1 MLFGLTVAD
10 MIVIVIYVA
19 VMIGIGYWSMKRIK
33 SQEDFFMGGRGFGK
47 LLQIF
52 AMFGSGTST
61 DSPVGTARNTFVGG
75 LSGIWTVLNYLFC
88 TPFYW
93 FIGLWYRRYR
103 MITMGDFF
111 EERYQS
117 RSMAGMYAVFGL
129 FFFIVWLSVGFS
141 AASKTILALTPKPVQ
156 ELTVQEQHELTQ
168 FERLNELSATDYT
181 LLTPGEKQEL
191 DALRV
196 ANPRG
201 NFSYVNGPAIIIFIG
216 VVVLLYSWA
225 GGLTAAYLTDFIQ
238 GIFIILLSFVLIPFG
253 LHQISVRFG
262 GAGLIDGFRIMHQK
276 IPEEFFDILGSPFAS
291 DFTWYYLLAVTAINL
306 IGIVVQPHMIVVGG
320 GSARDELSARTGILV
335 GNFIK
340 RFLTIFWTV
349 TGLIAL
355 ALYAREIADPDLVW
369 GHATLDLLRPVG
381 LGLVGLMIVALMAAL
396 MSSASCY
403 ILVASSLLVRNL
415 YRWVVPDRGER
426 HYVLVAR
433 IASAVAILG
442 GVFFSIY
449 YYDVFDQLKVAW
461 ELPVI
466 FAATVWVAMFWRRA
480 SKAAA
485 WVTVAVSALLF
496 FIIPILLPVV
506 NPGLRENGKYLAVT
520 RTQEVVR
527 VYEAKEFDVW
537 NRDHQIE
544 AWRKLDAA
552 GMADTPCPDP
562 LSVGDQ
568 LEITTKPPAKA
579 IFWTK
584 GVAAGEDGVRY
595 GRGFFNIE
603 MAFLD
608 WFGMDLESLPNPM
621 IETLR
626 LPFRIILPI
635 LLMIVLSLFTA
646 PVEKGVLDRFYVK
659 MKTPVKPDP
668 EQDKQELEL
677 SYQNPG
683 RFESRKI
690 FPGTNFEIT
699 KWDKVDTIGFALGLL
714 GTVIVIGLT
723 LWVAGIG
730 A

>member
-1 MLFGLTVAD
+1 MLFGLTTAD
-10 MIVIVIYVA
+10 LVVIALYVV

-47 LLQIF
+47 VLQIF

-61 DSPVGTARNTFVGG
+61 DSPIGTARNTFVGG

-117 RSMAGMYAVFGL
+117 RSMAGMYAIFGL

-141 AASKTILALTPKPVQ
+141 AASKTIQALTPKPVQ
-156 ELTVQEQHELTQ
+156 ELTVGEQHELKQ
-168 FERLNELSATDYT
+168 FERLQQLTGTDYV
-181 LLTPGEKQEL
+181 LLSQTDKQEL
-191 DALRV
+191 NNLREMS
-196 ANPRG
+196 PRG
-201 NFSYVNGPAIIIFIG
+201 NFSYVNGPLIIIFIG
-216 VVVLLYSWA
+216 LIVLFYSWA

-238 GIFIILLSFVLIPFG
+238 GILIILLSFILIPFG
-253 LHQISVRFG
+253 LYQISARYG
-262 GAGLIDGFRIMHQK
+262 GSGLMDGFSIMHQK

-291 DFTWYYLLAVTAINL
+291 DFTWYYLLAVTLINL
-306 IGIVVQPHMIVVGG
+306 VGIVVQPHMIVVGG
-320 GSARDELSARTGILV
+320 GSAKDELSARTGILV

-340 RFLTIFWTV
+340 RFLTILWTL

-355 ALYAREIADPDLVW
+355 ALYARDIADPDLVW

-381 LGLVGLMIVALMAAL
+381 MGLVGLMIVALMAAL

-415 YRWVVPDRGER
+415 YSWVMPDREEK

-433 IASAVAILG
+433 IFSAMAIMG

-449 YYDVFDQLKVAW
+449 YNDVFDQLKVAW

-485 WVTVAVSALLF
+485 WITVATSALLF
-496 FIIPILLPVV
+496 FIIPIMLPMVH
-506 NPGLRENGKYLAVT
+506 PGLRTSDQFLVT
-520 RTQEVVR
+520 TETREVVR
-527 VYEAKEFDVW
+527 RYEAKEFDILK
-537 NRDHQIE
+537 RDE
-544 AWRKLDAA
+544 AIAAWKKLDAQGVA
-552 GMADTPCPDP
+552 TTPMPAS
-562 LSVGDQ
+562 LALGDE
-568 LEITTKPPAKA
+568 LEITSKPPAKS
-579 IFWTK
+579 IYWTK
-584 GVAAGEDGVRY
+584 GVAVDKDGTRY
-595 GRGFFNIE
+595 GRGFFNVE

-608 WFGMDLESLPNPM
+608 KMGLDLASMPNPM

-626 LPFRIILPI
+626 LPFKIVLPI
-635 LLMIVLSLFTA
+635 LLMVLLSLFTS
-646 PVEKGVLDRFYVK
+646 PVSKQVLDRFYVR
-659 MKTPVKPDP
+659 MKTPVRPDP
-668 EQDKQELEL
+668 EEDRREVER
-677 SYQNPG
+677 SYQNPDKY
-683 RFESRKI
+683 ESTKL
-690 FPGTNFEIT
+690 FPGTNFELT
-699 KWDKVDTIGFALGLL
+699 KWDKVDTVGFSLGVL
-714 GTVIVIGLT
+714 GTILVIGLT
-723 LWVAGIG
+723 LFMARIG

>member
-1 MLFGLTVAD
+1 MLGLTVAD
-10 MIVIVIYVA
+10 IIVIVIYIG

-33 SQEDFFMGGRGFGK
+33 SQEDFFMGGRSFGK

-117 RSMAGMYAVFGL
+117 RSMAGMYAIFGL

-141 AASKTILALTPKPVQ
+141 AASKTIVALTPKPAA
-156 ELTVQEQHELTQ
+156 
-168 FERLNELSATDYT
+168 ELSTSESRELAQFTKMRELESRDYT
-181 LLTPGEKQEL
+181 LLAPVEKDEL
-191 DALRV
+191 RALRE
-196 ANPRG
+196 AHPRG
-201 NFSYVNGPAIIIFIG
+201 NFSYVSGPTVIVFIG
-216 VVVLLYSWA
+216 IVVLLYSWA

-238 GIFIILLSFVLIPFG
+238 SILIIILSFILIPFG
-253 LHQISVRFG
+253 LYQISARFG
-262 GAGLIDGFRIMHQK
+262 GNGMLDGFRIMHQK

-291 DFTWYYLLAVTAINL
+291 DFTWYYLLAVTTINL
-306 IGIVVQPHMIVVGG
+306 VGIVVQPHMIVVGG
-320 GSARDELSARTGILV
+320 GSARDELSARLGILV

-340 RFLTIFWTV
+340 RFLTIFWTL

-355 ALYAREIADPDLVW
+355 GLYVRQIADPDLVW

-381 LGLVGLMIVALMAAL
+381 LGLVGLMIVSLMAAL

-415 YRWVVPDRGER
+415 YRWVVPERGEG
-426 HYVLVAR
+426 HYVFVAR
-433 IASAVAILG
+433 VASALAIAG

-485 WVTVAVSALLF
+485 WITVATSALLF
-496 FIIPILLPVV
+496 FIVPILLPVV
-506 NPGLRENGKYLAVT
+506 YPALRANERFLVST

-527 VYEAKEFDVW
+527 RYQAKEFDVW
-537 NRDHQIE
+537 ERNRQIE
-544 AWRKLDAA
+544 SW
-552 GMADTPCPDP
+552 
-562 LSVGDQ
+562 DQ
-568 LEITTKPPAKA
+568 LSQS
-579 IFWTK
+579 
-584 GVAAGEDGVRY
+584 G
-595 GRGFFNIE
+595 
-603 MAFLD
+603 
-608 WFGMDLESLPNPM
+608 
-621 IETLR
+621 
-626 LPFRIILPI
+626 
-635 LLMIVLSLFTA
+635 
-646 PVEKGVLDRFYVK
+646 
-659 MKTPVKPDP
+659 
-668 EQDKQELEL
+668 
-677 SYQNPG
+677 
-683 RFESRKI
+683 
-690 FPGTNFEIT
+690 
-699 KWDKVDTIGFALGLL
+699 
-714 GTVIVIGLT
+714 
-723 LWVAGIG
+723 
-730 A
+730 